1 MKNTTSNLFIMMH
14 NFFWIYL
21 VSYRSASKNTIRSYK
36 QAINQFRLYLQKR
49 YDISFTAMDFS
60 YFSRDHVYGFLV
72 YLRDEKKLAVST
84 LNQRLAAIKAFLKYS
99 GDEDISVIN
108 YYTAVTKI
116 HKFKGEKSPKV
127 EYLSQPQLKVLFSI
141 PDISTRMGRR
151 DRFMMILLYESG
163 ARIDEFLNIKIED
176 IIKGETT
183 QLRLFG
189 KGRKERYI
197 PLFGTVVEHLNEY
210 LSEFHKLPLGSDYLF
225 YTVHDN
231 KHTMMSAE
239 NVDYLLKKY
248 AKIAV
253 ETDAT
258 FPVDLHAHV
267 LRHSIAMAMYKKGV
281 PLSYIKDFLGHS
293 DISST
298 SIYAY
303 ADSDTIAEA
312 IASIEHE
319 PANNKTNTKNWKGKE
334 ADLLAFCG
342 LTE

>member
-1 MKNTTSNLFIMMH
+1 MKSTCNLFLMLH
-14 NFFWIYL
+14 NFFWVYL
-21 VSYRSASKNTIRSYK
+21 VSYRAASKNTIRSYK
-36 QAINQFRLYLQKR
+36 QAINQFRLYLQESHG
-49 YDISFTAMDFS
+49 ISFKTMDFTC
-60 YFSRDHVYGFLV
+60 FTRDNVYGFLT
-72 YLRDEKKLAVST
+72 YLRNVKKLTVST
-84 LNQRLAAIKAFLKYS
+84 LNQRLAAIKAFLKYC
-99 GDEDISVIN
+99 GDEDISVAN

-127 EYLSQPQLKVLFSI
+127 EYLSQSQLKILFST
-141 PDISTRMGRR
+141 PDFSTRLGRR
-151 DRFMMILLYESG
+151 DRFIMILLYESG

-176 IIKGETT
+176 IIKSDIT

-197 PLFGTVVEHLNEY
+197 PLFGTVIEHLNEY
-210 LSEFHKLPLGSDYLF
+210 LSEFHKSPSGNDYLF
-225 YTVHDN
+225 YTVHDHQ
-231 KHTMMSAE
+231 HTAMSAE

-248 AKIAV
+248 AKKAIEIDSA
-253 ETDAT
+253 
-258 FPVDLHAHV
+258 FPANLHAHI

-303 ADSDTIAEA
+303 ADSDTIAAA

-319 PANNKTNTKNWKGKE
+319 EVDIKAATKNWKGKE
-334 ADLLAFCG
+334 ADLLTFCG
-342 LTE
+342 LT